1 VKGRAVLS
9 RRKVTF
15 TTRDLFKQPLTAAEI
30 KALAAKTPGGVRDL
44 LSTRTSQYTALGLDK
59 KKPSDGELIALMAKE
74 PRLIRRPLTLAGN
87 RLVIGFD
94 GAALEALR

>member
-1 VKGRAVLS
+1 MLS
-9 RRKVTF
+9 RKKVAF

-30 KALAAKTPGGVRDL
+30 KALAAKAPDGVRGL
-44 LSTRTSQYTALGLDK
+44 LSTRTSQYKALGLDK
-59 KKPSDGELIALMAKE
+59 KPVSDEQLIALMARE